1 MGGQIWPEIDQD
13 DNENDNDNEI
23 HICIDATNR

>member
-13 DNENDNDNEI
+13 DDDNDNDNEI